1 MNRLL
6 ECVTTGYNSTGRP
19 CSYVSLD
26 LEDEARMLGY
36 ILSVHGKPLPTE
48 ITCSNSV
55 WHLDANT
62 RAVTALPKDQRA
74 GIVYMN
80 GDNRALVLRD

>member
-1 MNRLL
+1 MENLL
-6 ECVTTGYNSTGRP
+6 QCVTTGYNSKQRP
-19 CSYVSLD
+19 CSYISLA

-36 ILSVHGKPLPTE
+36 ILSVHGKPLPKAV
-48 ITCSNSV
+48 TCTNSV
-55 WHLDANT
+55 WRLDDNT
-62 RAVTALPKDQRA
+62 RVVIALPKDERA